1 MNNGNGPNP
10 NSGKAGAQGHI
21 GNGFFVDGDLPPGL
35 DDLPPGLAQLWA
47 DLMGDVPYGDSD
59 DEPFEGGGE
68 GEGEE
73 GSETEGGFVFNGTP
87 DDDEFEGTDGD
98 ERIKG
103 GPGDDDLAGGGGD
116 DTLEG
121 GPGDDDLIGGAGN
134 DILIAGP
141 GNDTLMGGEG
151 DDTYVFGG
159 EIEPEED
166 EDEPEDEPEDESDGE
181 PTGEDEGG
189 EEEPPPED
197 GEGEAPAA
205 AAAAA
210 KDDNPGKGNGNGN
223 SGKGNADDDDDEN
236 ENDEDDS
243 DDESEFEPESED
255 ASDDEPDDDSE
266 DDEDDSDEDD
276 EDHSDDDEDDSDED
290 DDDDSD
296 GDTGLAWGENIIED
310 EGGHET
316 VVFDGEARNALAHE
330 QHGQDLIL
338 SAGNGSLRIVGY
350 FDDPD
355 RWTFKDDLGEFDPT
369 GESDE
374 EEPAEDPGDTPE
386 TAQVIATELETEGD
400 VGFGEDAADVFSF
413 TAPDD
418 GDIKIEL
425 TGLSGPSNIRV
436 LDSEGGVI
444 AEDGVEGDDIEHVL
458 PVEAGATYFI
468 EVTDGGDA
476 GAEYGL
482 SVEFEPDLGNTFET
496 ATPVDELDGSTSM
509 TVGFGGD
516 AGDFARLTPEADG
529 TLVVEVDGGETDPIL
544 TLFSGAGDVLATGVQ
559 NEFGAN
565 RFEFDLTAGETYVVG
580 IEPDGSPTAY
590 DVGSS
595 YTVAPAEEE
604 PAVVDDASLSS

>member
-59 DEPFEGGGE
+59 DEPSEGGGE

-166 EDEPEDEPEDESDGE
+166 EDEPEDESDGE

-210 KDDNPGKGNGNGN
+210 KNDNPGKGNGNGN
-223 SGKGNADDDDDEN
+223 SGKGNA
-236 ENDEDDS
+236 
-243 DDESEFEPESED
+243 
-255 ASDDEPDDDSE
+255 
-266 DDEDDSDEDD
+266 
-276 EDHSDDDEDDSDED
+276 